1 MLNSEDKNLEV
12 KEEEM
17 TKPKKKRKTHRKKT
31 TRKKQPKRRTSK
43 GGFWDEVE
51 KFLGVK
57 RTRKRK
63 KK

>member
-1 MLNSEDKNLEV
+1 LEVKEMLNSQEDEKEV

-31 TRKKQPKRRTSK
+31 SK

-51 KFLGVK
+51 KFLGIK

>member
-1 MLNSEDKNLEV
+1 MLNSQEDEKEV

-31 TRKKQPKRRTSK
+31 SK

-51 KFLGVK
+51 KFLGIK